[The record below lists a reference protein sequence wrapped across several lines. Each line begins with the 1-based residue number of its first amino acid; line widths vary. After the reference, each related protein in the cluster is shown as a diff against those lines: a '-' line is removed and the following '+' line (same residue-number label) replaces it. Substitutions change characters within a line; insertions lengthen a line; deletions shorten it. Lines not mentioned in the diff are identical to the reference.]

1 LSWAPA
7 NTRLWVERGLTDTA
21 HTVYARLAEARDN
34 SSISG
39 QPIKLDVNGT
49 VYSLTTYSNG
59 CVTQPLSLVAV
70 GGKATKYQIYAVF
83 EGAGFKTRN
92 LTITDPYGPDYPVCT
107 TMQWDFKASQN
118 SVTLTVEAPKT
129 DVAAPAGNE
138 PPTQSP
144 EGTTVTIPPA
154 KTPEQMQAE
163 AEQSG
168 GLIIWHEFT
177 WWPPFYRLH
186 FVGKYKSVTQMDVGI
201 DLFGGDNSL
210 FPDTPFK
217 TNLENAFKS
226 ILSSIVIGMIIG
238 EAAVWLA
245 GNIGPW
251 TFAVALISYI
261 AYKFLVLGVNWNS
274 VEKLWQSLIANFIS
288 TIISAFGGLGKF
300 LPAAFRS
307 LASGIANIK
316 NLAFAFIYKAIMIP
330 LNIYLM
336 IMTWDRLNV
345 LGGL

>member
-1 LSWAPA
+1 
-7 NTRLWVERGLTDTA
+7 
-21 HTVYARLAEARDN
+21 VYARLAKARDN

-144 EGTTVTIPPA
+144 EGTTVAIPPA
-154 KTPEQMQAE
+154 KTPEQVQAE

-168 GLIIWHEFT
+168 WLTVWHGFT
-177 WWPPFYRLH
+177 WWYPWYRLH
-186 FVGKYKSVTQMDVGI
+186 FVYCGSPVMQFDVG
-201 DLFGGDNSL
+201 LSPL
-210 FPDTPFK
+210 PFADSITYAETFVQK
-217 TNLENAFKS
+217 IINL
-226 ILSSIVIGMIIG
+226 LSSVIWAITIGMATAEFFALLIG
-238 EAAVWLA
+238 SGGPYFFAA
-245 GNIGPW
+245 
-251 TFAVALISYI
+251 AL
-261 AYKFLVLGVNWNS
+261 
-274 VEKLWQSLIANFIS
+274 
-288 TIISAFGGLGKF
+288 
-300 LPAAFRS
+300 
-307 LASGIANIK
+307 LASIALKVGSFLTARDSINA
-316 NLAFAFIYKAIMIP
+316 LVSVFFGVLIP
-330 LNIYLM
+330 TVVSLVRTVHWICF
-336 IMTWDRLNV
+336 
-345 LGGL
+345 